1 MEVQLLSYTPDALRL
16 IFAAGR
22 QCYSPNSAAAL
33 YNSTGLSIEKVEKL
47 VSYLKESGHTSVLEH
62 ATFSF
67 AIKDVSRALTHQLVR
82 QSIASQSQQSQRY
95 VDLSTEVDFSEYII
109 PPKIASN
116 YNLSTKYKD
125 LMSSVQSLYNELVL
139 NNILPEDARYVL
151 PNAATTKIVL
161 TMNCVALLHF
171 FGL

>member
-22 QCYSPNSAAAL
+22 QCYSPDYAADI

-82 QSIASQSQQSQRY
+82 HRIASYSQQSQRY
-95 VDLSTEVDFSEYII
+95 VDLSTEVDFS
-109 PPKIASN
+109 
-116 YNLSTKYKD
+116 
-125 LMSSVQSLYNELVL
+125 
-139 NNILPEDARYVL
+139 
-151 PNAATTKIVL
+151 
-161 TMNCVALLHF
+161 
-171 FGL
+171 